1 MARAFIGI
9 GANLGDRE
17 PNLTRA
23 LQALDETPEIHVLR
37 QSTLRETEPV
47 GYADQPKF
55 LNGVVELETG
65 LEPRALLERMLQVE
79 ASLGRILG
87 QRNGPRTV
95 DLDLLL
101 YDDQSIDEPGLQVPH
116 PRMRGREFVLGPLA
130 ELEPELVRSL
140 RNDTRH

>member
-23 LQALDETPEIHVLR
+23 LQALDETPEIRILR
-37 QSTLRETEPV
+37 RSTLRETEPV

-55 LNGVVELETG
+55 LNGVVELETE
-65 LEPRALLERMLQVE
+65 LEPRALLDRMLQVE
-79 ASLGRILG
+79 ASLGRFRER
-87 QRNGPRTV
+87 RNGPRTV

-101 YDDQSIDEPGLQVPH
+101 YDDQSINEPGLQVPH

-130 ELEPELVRSL
+130 ELEPVLVRSL

>member
-23 LQALDETPEIHVLR
+23 LQALDETPEIRVLR

-65 LEPRALLERMLQVE
+65 LEPRALLDRMLQVE
-79 ASLGRILG
+79 ASLGRFRG

-101 YDDQSIDEPGLQVPH
+101 YDNQSIDEPGLQVPH